1 MVQEMRVELQ
11 YSPVTS
17 SGTEKTQS
25 GFLPSHQ
32 THNLTPTCSASTA
45 HTHTLSQ
52 PHTIALA
59 TMGSTSK
66 IHSAALLLPDII
78 PLTLFAF
85 NLSPHTQPTR
95 AIMEIQNRASVAR
108 SKIRPWVIC
117 TRFCP
122 TNRSISRV
130 IQWYCNHGHRHCNN
144 KLFSNRVTDTNRRVL
159 HDLCLSQKPEC
170 NSETLEEKKA
180 HFSL

>member
-1 MVQEMRVELQ
+1 MVANDKELKFSYAKVVQEKKSRFEKEVQRNGGLIDWQSHSLMRLSDRVAVAMVQEMRVELQ

-32 THNLTPTCSASTA
+32 THNLTPTRSASTA
-45 HTHTLSQ
+45 HTLSR

-59 TMGSTSK
+59 TMGFTSK

-108 SKIRPWVIC
+108 A
-117 TRFCP
+117 
-122 TNRSISRV
+122 
-130 IQWYCNHGHRHCNN
+130 
-144 KLFSNRVTDTNRRVL
+144 
-159 HDLCLSQKPEC
+159 
-170 NSETLEEKKA
+170 ETWP
-180 HFSL
+180 